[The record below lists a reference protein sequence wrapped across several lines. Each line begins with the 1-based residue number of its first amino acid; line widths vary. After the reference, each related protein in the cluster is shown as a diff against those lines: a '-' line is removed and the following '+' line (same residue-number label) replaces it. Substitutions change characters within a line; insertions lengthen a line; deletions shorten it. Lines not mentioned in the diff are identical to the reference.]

1 MATTKRGRRRT
12 RHTAAIQPPVRASLG
27 TRTAA
32 DPTTALARA
41 FRRTGDPLEYRP
53 STDTPRGSAV
63 HAEPGPQ
70 NASADARTSW
80 LEQVQQQALTLSY
93 WVEPGLE
100 GAVRPLL
107 IRFTGHRLGTGA
119 RGSARDQFV
128 REERIDGVGP
138 ASGRVC
144 VTARVHDI
152 NPGNWEVSAAVVDPS
167 GGAAVPIRH
176 RMTGSALPVR
186 RTAWSWRSWSLSEGP
201 DGPVHTQLA
210 PLARIPGIVRGI
222 WPAMVALGVA
232 AALVSFALLYG
243 AAGGTGP
250 AIPVVIAAFLT
261 GIVGAKA
268 WFVFLHRRRPPEE
281 GWFIGWCIQGFVAG
295 VLLAVG
301 VAALLGAI
309 PAGVFLDAA
318 APGVLLGIAAGRIG
332 CFLAGCCVG
341 RPTMSRWGVWSSD
354 RRLGMRRIPTQLM
367 EAALA
372 AGLAVTALVFVVR
385 IGTAHGGVFAA
396 SLAAY
401 TLLRQGILGLRAEPR
416 LSSIGPPLTAVA
428 AVGVIAADI
437 MVHAIGMLHLPA
449 GA

>member
-1 MATTKRGRRRT
+1 MSPSR
-12 RHTAAIQPPVRASLG
+12 QLV
-27 TRTAA
+27 
-32 DPTTALARA
+32 
-41 FRRTGDPLEYRP
+41 DPLEYRP
-53 STDTPRGSAV
+53 HLDTPGRRAV
-63 HAEPGPQ
+63 QAEPKPQ
-70 NASADARTSW
+70 NASPGSRVSW
-80 LEQVQQQALTLSY
+80 LDQVQQETLTLSY
-93 WVEPGLE
+93 WFEPGPE
-100 GAVRPLL
+100 PVPQPVV

-119 RGSARDQFV
+119 RASARDQFV
-128 REERIDGVGP
+128 QEGRIDEVGP

-144 VTARVHDI
+144 VTSCVQDI

-167 GGAAVPIRH
+167 GGAAAPIRH
-176 RMTGSALPVR
+176 RVTGSALPVHR
-186 RTAWSWRSWSLSEGP
+186 AAWSWRSWSLSEGP
-201 DGPVHTQLA
+201 DGPVDTQLA
-210 PLARIPGIVRGI
+210 PLARIPGIVPGI
-222 WPAMVALGVA
+222 WPAMVALGVV

-250 AIPVVIAAFLT
+250 AIPVVIAALLT
-261 GIVGAKA
+261 GAVGAKA
-268 WFVFLHRRRPPEE
+268 WFVFLHRRQQSED

-301 VAALLGAI
+301 IAALLGAI

-332 CFLAGCCVG
+332 CFLTGCCVG
-341 RPTMSRWGVWSSD
+341 RPTQSRWGVWSSD

-367 EAALA
+367 EAARA
-372 AGLAVTALVFVVR
+372 AGLGVAALVFVVR

-401 TLLRQGILGLRAEPR
+401 TLLRQGILGLRVEPR
-416 LSSIGPPLTAVA
+416 LSSIGPSLTAAA

-437 MVHAIGMLHLPA
+437 VIHAVGVLHLPA